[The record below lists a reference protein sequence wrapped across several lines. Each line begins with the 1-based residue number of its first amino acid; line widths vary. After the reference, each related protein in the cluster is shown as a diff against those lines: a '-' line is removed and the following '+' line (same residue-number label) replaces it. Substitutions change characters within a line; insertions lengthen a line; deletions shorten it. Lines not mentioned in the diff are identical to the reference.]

1 MAWMRSVRRASASFV
16 EQKFVQMLNQP
27 LQSSGRLIY
36 VAPDELQKET
46 LAPARSALI
55 VEGDHLTVQQPD
67 GKVRQLSLSEFP
79 ELGALVES
87 MRATLAGDP
96 ATLERFYIPTLP
108 APPTTGRC
116 NSNRV
121 IRGCANCSRLSES
134 RAMARRIRT
143 VETVE
148 DNGDRTVMTITPDLA
163 DSRTMM
169 PGRRVIIAVWLMLL
183 LAGCIVITR
192 TEFSSDMSA
201 FLPRSPSPAQQVLVD
216 QLHEGVVSRLILLA
230 IEGAPPDTLAAL
242 SKRWP
247 AG

>member
-1 MAWMRSVRRASASFV
+1 MRRARMLPTLLVVLGVLGVPGAASADPPAAILQLPQLMTWMHSVHRATATFK

-96 ATLERFYIPTLP
+96 ATLERFYVPTLTGTAGNWSLQL
-108 APPTTGRC
+108 APRDPRLRKLLALIRIQGDGTT
-116 NSNRV
+116 
-121 IRGCANCSRLSES
+121 
-134 RAMARRIRT
+134 IRT

-148 DNGDRTVMTITPDLA
+148 DNGERTVKTITPDL
-163 DSRTMM
+163 
-169 PGRRVIIAVWLMLL
+169 G
-183 LAGCIVITR
+183 
-192 TEFSSDMSA
+192 
-201 FLPRSPSPAQQVLVD
+201 
-216 QLHEGVVSRLILLA
+216 
-230 IEGAPPDTLAAL
+230 
-242 SKRWP
+242 
-247 AG
+247 